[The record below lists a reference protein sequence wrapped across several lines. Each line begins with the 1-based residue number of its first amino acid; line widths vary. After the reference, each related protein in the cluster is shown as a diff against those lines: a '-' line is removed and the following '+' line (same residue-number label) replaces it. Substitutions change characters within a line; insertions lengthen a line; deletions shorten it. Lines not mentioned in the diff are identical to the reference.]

1 MSISVI
7 TRAQARAGGLSRGTI
22 DGRLRSKQY
31 EALHR
36 GIYLVGRPGSP
47 RDDWL
52 ARMAGHIARGGPGS
66 AVSHR
71 AAALLGG
78 LEGIEGYPEDLLV
91 PHGSSFRAPPAIRTR
106 SLLPE
111 EIHVREGLP
120 TTKPERTLSDLAAV
134 LPINSF
140 EVAFESALR
149 SEDPRRPLEWD
160 VELWHR
166 IVESLATLPRGRR
179 GVGSY
184 QAFLARR
191 GRVCP
196 TGSFAETMAL
206 QAFRRVGLG
215 RLCRQP
221 MVELVDA
228 NGRRIQNWFPDFGD
242 LARGIAFEIDGVTAH
257 STAANLDRDLHRQNL
272 LTNWLVIMRWSAARV
287 LRDPMAVAGEAA
299 ARIANTP
306 CRLGGWTTN
315 GATVR
320 PREGGWTV
328 TLNA

>member
-7 TRAQARAGGLSRGTI
+7 TRSEARAGGLSRGTI

-52 ARMAGHIARGGPGS
+52 ARMAGHLARGGPGS

-106 SLLPE
+106 SLVPE

-140 EVAFESALR
+140 EVAFESP
-149 SEDPRRPLEWD
+149 SVSRPAPTSRL
-160 VELWHR
+160 
-166 IVESLATLPRGRR
+166 GRR
-179 GVGSY
+179 GLASDCPEPCDS
-184 QAFLARR
+184 AARPARR
-191 GRVCP
+191 RFVRRGQVCP

-221 MVELVDA
+221 MVELVEA
-228 NGRRIQNWFPDFGD
+228 NGRQIQNWFPDFGD
-242 LARGIAFEIDGVTAH
+242 LARGY
-257 STAANLDRDLHRQNL
+257 R
-272 LTNWLVIMRWSAARV
+272 
-287 LRDPMAVAGEAA
+287 LRDRRCDCAFDGRQP
-299 ARIANTP
+299 
-306 CRLGGWTTN
+306 
-315 GATVR
+315 
-320 PREGGWTV
+320 
-328 TLNA
+328 

>member
-7 TRAQARAGGLSRGTI
+7 TRSEGRAGGLSRGTI

-66 AVSHR
+66 AVSYR

-111 EIHVREGLP
+111 EIHVREGLA

-149 SEDPRRPLEWD
+149 SEDPRRPLDWD

-166 IVESLATLPRGRR
+166 IVEILATLPRGRR
-179 GVGSY
+179 RVVPGLPGPSRTGLSDGKLRRDRGLAGV
-184 QAFLARR
+184 QAGRAGPPVPSPPPPPLA
-191 GRVCP
+191 P
-196 TGSFAETMAL
+196 PATDSE
-206 QAFRRVGLG
+206 LG
-215 RLCRQP
+215 H
-221 MVELVDA
+221 
-228 NGRRIQNWFPDFGD
+228 PD
-242 LARGIAFEIDGVTAH
+242 R
-257 STAANLDRDLHRQNL
+257 
-272 LTNWLVIMRWSAARV
+272 
-287 LRDPMAVAGEAA
+287 
-299 ARIANTP
+299 
-306 CRLGGWTTN
+306 N
-315 GATVR
+315 GA
-320 PREGGWTV
+320 
-328 TLNA
+328 A